1 MLDAIRAGHCYITR
15 TPGDGP
21 AELTVNGTMMGG
33 TAAPAQQYTLQFDV
47 QGLVCGDEI
56 LLVNENGL
64 FRKWQASVSRE
75 RRTLEVPEAL
85 FYRLE
90 VRRTFPRGSQP
101 VLLTNPVYLK

>member
-1 MLDAIRAGHCYITR
+1 MKTGCFA
-15 TPGDGP
+15 
-21 AELTVNGTMMGG
+21 NG
-33 TAAPAQQYTLQFDV
+33 
-47 QGLVCGDEI
+47 
-56 LLVNENGL
+56 
-64 FRKWQASVSRE
+64 RASVSRE

>member
-1 MLDAIRAGHCYITR
+1 MNNQIPIF
-15 TPGDGP
+15 PS
-21 AELTVNGTMMGG
+21 
-33 TAAPAQQYTLQFDV
+33 PAQQYTLQFDV

>member
-1 MLDAIRAGHCYITR
+1 MKTGC
-15 TPGDGP
+15 
-21 AELTVNGTMMGG
+21 
-33 TAAPAQQYTLQFDV
+33 F
-47 QGLVCGDEI
+47 C
-56 LLVNENGL
+56 
-64 FRKWQASVSRE
+64 KWQASVSRE